1 MANIHNNTTTQA
13 PQNSFVKRHWKG
25 LLLSSIAIL
34 SVGVANYLCKDSHN
48 KKIPKIS
55 NITRITPDIQGI
67 QPNPTIQKS
76 LHLCNDINRRT
87 YNWQE
92 VGHYVIG
99 HTRHNKNGTVSY
111 VRPYYKPTGIT
122 RNKAA

>member
-1 MANIHNNTTTQA
+1 MVNNINNTTTQV
-13 PQNSFVKRHWKG
+13 PQDSFIKRHWKG
-25 LLLSSIAIL
+25 MLWGSIAIL
-34 SVGVANYLCKDSHN
+34 SIGVANYLCKDSHN

-55 NITRITPDIQGI
+55 NITRITPDIQVM
-67 QPNPTIQKS
+67 QPNPIIQKG
-76 LHLCNDINRRT
+76 LHLCNDINKRT

-122 RNKAA
+122 RNKVA